1 MSRNHI
7 YNKVSTKQRLTLLG
21 LLFLCIA
28 GNVKAQE
35 APLYVIKME
44 GQNNYLS
51 HSGSGTSATL
61 QNATAFSP
69 NCLWYSGPNVEYN
82 YYFIDEDG
90 NYRYLS
96 APLALNGELYLT
108 PTYPG
113 TVVLNI
119 ASSGQY
125 FYDWDDGLARGE
137 EISIGVD
144 DCNTLY
150 NGYSDGQCWKVV
162 WVSYEEFEGN
172 MRWQMSSQ
180 YGYNPTT
187 YAARFMSVTKTE
199 HPVEIL
205 ETPAPTGGLPTIA
218 DFAMT
223 YSADPLA
230 THALDGTATPFSC
243 TYRPAYTTYVFE
255 GGTHNYYGDND
266 HGTDIPN
273 NSTLSSA
280 NPVSY
285 AWTLTGEGAQYLSL
299 SADNV
304 ANPTLTYHTENTTTS
319 HKMATLT
326 LTATY
331 EGGVKQVRTITVTV
345 KAECQNP
352 IQASAPVVTYNDV
365 TLSWVPTAEKYRLQW
380 KQSGQDWSVA
390 TEVADITAS
399 GYLITGSAFT
409 ALGYGQAYDYRVSA
423 YCNSGYLDY
432 PEDANLIYHFS
443 TFAEPGLFIFGSVY
457 GGGRMANVNG
467 NTEVVV
473 IDCDSV
479 KAVYGGND
487 IAGTVSGMATIT
499 LGANADDANAT
510 AYNNGNASTKVRVFD
525 VYGGGNGY
533 YAYNGTSFTAASSEY
548 YQQTV
553 AAGGEVKAMTQTNQ
567 VGEVVWTNTETSPV
581 TLTFPKISQSRIVMT
596 NDVVRVDSLFGGAKN
611 AFLTY
616 DDWHYAGDSIA
627 IKGGTTYALFGGNN
641 IGGGQGK
648 GKHHI
653 EVNNTKVNPT
663 ATSGFGRCFGIG
675 YLFGGGNK
683 VFGSTTEIFITGG
696 QCDTVFAGGNSAS
709 VYAANVTVNS
719 PVASDEGNIYSFYSN
734 LIDEFYKEE
743 DTYYQNGDSIVP
755 KTDYAWDGY
764 SGVYNVR
771 TLFGG
776 NNRAKMEV
784 VPYVTLTSGSVG
796 TVYGGGNAG
805 DMMAQVTGG
814 SITFPGMESE
824 FDSYSF
830 AYSTKVVMN
839 SPTMLVD
846 YLYGGCQMSNVGF
859 SSWVQFQDGHV
870 GTIYGGCNISGDVG
884 STRVHLDANAN
895 NADGRYQEVHG
906 ATYVEASGGVVHKN
920 VFAGSNGFYHCL
932 EILGIYYKDGIT
944 YDPLGHSYVGMK
956 VPTHNETHVVIRG
969 TTTVEQNV
977 YAGGNMAPVGFT
989 TTYVNNSPDVA
1000 YPYLVGL
1007 ASVRMIGGEVKG
1019 NVYGGGC
1026 MASING
1032 SNEVRVTGGSIGTG
1046 PNGGALY
1053 GGNDRLGKAG
1063 ASGMSNRKMPDIY
1076 STASDHHTPLVSDD
1090 ENKKVVTYVGVS
1102 GNPQINTVYG
1112 GGNGAY
1118 KYTGPEADMQY
1129 CDDTDLPIQTNIFV
1143 DIAID
1148 GGDDGGY
1155 ITNVYGGGNGVYAE
1169 GFVKVFL
1176 NVRNC
1181 SSDTR
1186 NHIGTIYGGNNMG
1199 DMEDVVPEIILLNGN
1214 VNTVYGGCNS
1224 GAMAATGN
1232 KTKSFTVGT
1241 TTYSNIGSYVRLL
1254 DDYEVTN
1261 TTLPEPITYH
1271 TTPTAKV
1278 TGAVYGGCRMNDVTN
1293 NSLVLVEAGDH
1304 STANMFG
1311 GCDISGTIS
1320 GNSYVVVTGGQ
1331 MGNIYGGGNGNY
1343 YYADD
1348 HHVYQIDNH
1357 SVLVASNGNDDP
1369 AITAPACA
1377 ISQVDI
1383 LGGQVGATGTGNDR
1397 SVFGG
1402 GWGAATSTTGN
1413 VTVNFGANGAQNEY
1427 PKLYGNIYGGS
1438 ALGSVNTNAS
1448 NTTTVNVL
1456 NGTLNGDIFGGGLGE
1471 AGAENVAKGQVN
1483 GKVYVN
1489 IGAVDDSGS
1498 TPVYSGNATI
1508 NGSVFGCNNT
1518 NGSPQD
1524 DVFVNI
1530 YKTAHGSSPEANLY
1544 PNNPPSP
1551 YTELNVA
1558 ALAANAALPQR
1569 YAIEAVYGGGN
1580 LAAYTPVADK
1590 SSTVH
1595 VYSCDNTIQ
1604 SVFGGGNSADVGK
1617 GVASDLTVT
1626 QRANTNVIIEGGR
1639 IHRVIGGGNGE
1650 VTSLPA
1656 ANIFGTAS
1664 TIVYAGLI
1672 DEVYGGANIRGSVD
1686 GINLIMSN
1694 PNQSLLS
1701 NCNDEVYGAV
1711 FGCANAAP
1719 YNKSVITTIECG
1731 VGTIGELY
1739 GGSNQNYIGSPTNH
1753 NSGAHVTLNI
1763 YGGEY
1768 INVFAGSKGV
1778 AGSSGVAADI
1788 YGDVTLNLYG
1798 GTITNAFGGSDANG
1812 NITGNI
1818 TVNVLDFEE
1827 TNCGLDVTNIYGA
1840 SNQTAYAPDDGGT
1853 RVSPVVNVM
1862 HISQAAGV
1870 KGNVFG
1876 GGNEALVTSNPEVNI
1891 GYYAATMSSLIPT
1904 NYPDTSSFYTTPRG
1918 YVKTNVYGGGNE
1930 AGVTGDPVINIRDKG
1945 TVVTG
1950 IYGGCNTNGD
1960 VDGDINV
1967 NIYGGTLGTS
1977 SEAMTD
1983 GIFGGGRG
1991 HATGTNGNTTV
2002 TINKET
2008 SESTAPEI
2016 YADVYGGSALGEVG
2030 ATDKTAKV
2038 HLIAGTVNG
2047 NVFGGGKGEGTAA
2060 STQAT
2065 VTGNTNVTIE
2075 GGTLTSKVNSYVYG
2089 GCNINGNVVGNITVD
2104 ANGGT
2109 VSNDLFGGGQ
2119 GSVTT
2124 TQGNVTVT
2132 IDGGTI
2138 GNDVYG
2144 GSALGQVN
2152 NETADLTK
2160 VNLKSGTVTG
2170 NLYGGGMGDV
2180 VDHTD
2185 IWGQVNGNVEV
2196 HVNGGTVTGSVFG
2209 CNNYNEQPAGTV
2221 KVYINET
2228 TAGTMSIGGNVYGG
2242 GNVAYYDGTPEV
2254 YIQNGTI
2261 DNKVFGG
2268 GNNISIANKGVGGS
2282 NVQMTG
2288 GTVLGGIYGGCYT
2301 DGDVTGNSMVTIT
2314 GGTIGA
2320 TGVGKEGH
2328 IFGGGYGEATKVA
2341 GNVTVT
2347 FGNIDAAPSDN
2358 PKLIGDLYGGSA
2370 LGNVNT
2376 ATSDVTP
2383 YTTTIYIYNG
2393 EITGPNVGNVHLEDN
2408 VYGNVFGGGLGQ
2420 RNGVNGATSDIAA
2433 MVYGKVYVNI
2443 GKTDSPP
2450 SGSLSGQ
2457 ATLINCNVFGC
2468 NNENGSPQDDVVV
2481 NVYKTAHIQGT
2492 NTVEDHEFAIMQVFG
2507 GGNRANY
2514 APENNNENSEKK
2526 THVYIH
2532 GCENTVKYV
2541 YGGSN
2546 AADAVGVV
2554 TLVGGGHFDEIFGGG
2569 NGAFGAANIGKG
2581 GIGLNVMGGR
2591 VSYLYAGSNKHGTNN
2606 GPSYEVAPLDGFI
2619 DCGDLVVESFFF
2631 GDNEAEHYGD
2641 IVHTITCEEAANFHY
2656 TKLYGGSRWAI
2667 VYGDI
2672 KLTVC
2677 GGIIESLFGGSM
2689 GYAINQI
2696 PAHVRMFPSMDSIT
2710 ADLERYPYPGSDTT
2724 LRKYS
2729 YDLREFMNYDP
2740 VHPEYYKTNLVGKG
2754 GNIELIITGG
2764 TIGEAIGGCDELG
2777 NVEGKITVIVDD
2789 AENLDCPLYI
2799 GNIYGAS
2806 DYTYYRP
2813 CDYEDNQV
2821 YYDPTGTHG
2830 NAVIPT
2836 PQVIIV
2842 KVKEA
2847 TGVAYDFNGNGITG
2861 AAETFAGNIYGGAN
2875 RGDITSNP
2883 RVTIGD
2889 GTTGSDATKVTIGG
2903 DVYGGGNIGNVI
2915 GSPQVVVVP
2924 KRHKL
2929 TFDNHPTGGTFT
2941 VSYPRGISVSSD
2953 SQIGEGIALRLV
2965 ATPAAPQGTT
2975 GYVFKKWTV
2984 NGTGASV
2991 GSTTSANTL
3000 FTMGTTDATVSA
3012 TFEEKDA
3019 YMLTISGSGGSG
3031 TYTVDGNAYDSPVYV
3046 VETASATVHVTPNDG
3061 FAFDY
3066 WEVSGAGASVSS
3078 TQSAT
3083 TVFTMGTAIA
3093 TLTAH
3098 FKTAYQLNL
3107 VANNAAYGSFKVNG
3121 VNANSVW
3128 LAENEIATVVAVPKP
3143 AIEIGGVWKGY
3154 LFNGWEITSGGTGS
3168 TLSSTTSASITFK
3181 MGTQNTDLNATF
3193 NEVSAHALTMQA
3205 VAGGTVGTGG
3215 SFKVNGAN
3223 YTEPVW
3229 IAQGATVPIVAT
3241 PAVGYRFKRW
3251 INNEANGTIGD
3262 LNAAYTV
3269 FTMGSGDTHIVIAE
3283 FEAIATHVFA
3293 FTSDP
3298 AAGGSITVTDS
3309 DGNPVVSG
3317 AEIREGATLNIVATP
3332 ESGYRFTGWE
3342 VTEGNGVILHT
3353 GNPSTTF
3360 TMGTA
3365 DATIQANFELI
3376 EP

>member
-28 GNVKAQE
+28 GTMKAQE
-35 APLYVIKME
+35 APLYVIKMA
-44 GQNNYLS
+44 GQSNYLS
-51 HSGSGTSATL
+51 HSGSGSSATL
-61 QNATAFSP
+61 PNATRFSP

-108 PTYPG
+108 PTHPG

-125 FYDWDDGLARGE
+125 FYDWDHGVARGE
-137 EISIGVD
+137 EITGTVTD
-144 DCNTLY
+144 EDCTNTY
-150 NGYSDGQCWKVV
+150 HGFNESGSQCWKVV

-187 YAARFMSVTKTE
+187 NAARFMSVTKTE

-230 THALDGTATPFSC
+230 THQLNGTATSYSC

-255 GGTHNYYGDND
+255 GGTHNYYNGDD
-266 HGTDIPN
+266 QGTDIPN
-273 NSTLSSA
+273 TISLSDA
-280 NPVSY
+280 TPVSY

-304 ANPTLTYHTENTTTS
+304 ADPTLTYHTENTTTS

-352 IQASAPVVTYNDV
+352 IQASAPVVTYDNV

-380 KQSGQDWSVA
+380 KQSGQDWTAA
-390 TEVADITAS
+390 TEVEEITAS
-399 GYLITGSAFT
+399 GYLFTGSAFT
-409 ALGYGQAYDYRVSA
+409 ALGNGQAYDYRVSA
-423 YCNSGYLDY
+423 YCGYGYLDY
-432 PEDANLIYHFS
+432 PDPDNPEQSDLIYHFS

-457 GGGRMANVNG
+457 GGGRMADVNG
-467 NTEVVV
+467 STEVVV

-499 LGANADDANAT
+499 LGANAGDANAT

-533 YAYNGTSFTAASSEY
+533 YAYNGTSFEAASSDY
-548 YQQTV
+548 YQQIV

-683 VFGSTTEIFITGG
+683 VVGSTTEIFITGG

-709 VYAANVTVNS
+709 VYAANVTVNCPMDAGS
-719 PVASDEGNIYSFYSN
+719 GSTFGNVYTNAITGYTVGTPPTLTMN
-734 LIDEFYKEE
+734 
-743 DTYYQNGDSIVP
+743 DS
-755 KTDYAWDGY
+755 YAWDGT
-764 SGVYNVR
+764 GVYNVR

-776 NNRAKMEV
+776 NNKAMMTCL
-784 VPYVTLTSGSVG
+784 PTVTLTSGSVG

-805 DMMAQVTGG
+805 NMMAKTTDGTIHFDL
-814 SITFPGMESE
+814 SLNMYDFTF
-824 FDSYSF
+824 D
-830 AYSTKVVMN
+830 YSTKVVMN
-839 SPTMLVD
+839 SATMLVD
-846 YLYGGCQMSNVGF
+846 NLYGGCQMSDVGY
-859 SSWVQFQDGHV
+859 STWVQVQDGHV
-870 GTIYGGCNISGDVG
+870 GTVYGGCNISGDVG
-884 STRVHLDANAN
+884 STCQHLDADHN
-895 NADGRYQEVHG
+895 NSDGRYQEVYG
-906 ATYVEASGGVVHKN
+906 TTNVEVSGGTVHKD

-932 EILGIYYKDGIT
+932 DAYGISYVEGIT
-944 YDPLGHSYVGMK
+944 YDPAGHSYVGMN
-956 VPTHNETHVVIRG
+956 VPTHNETHVVISG
-969 TTTVEQNV
+969 SAVINNNV

-989 TTYVNNSPDVA
+989 AAYINHTPYA
-1000 YPYLVGL
+1000 YPEFVGL

-1019 NVYGGGC
+1019 SVYGGGR
-1026 MASING
+1026 MASITGN
-1032 SNEVRVTGGSIGTG
+1032 NEVRVTGGKIGTG

-1063 ASGMSNRKMPDIY
+1063 GISNRFLP
-1076 STASDHHTPLVSDD
+1076 SSFNTASDLITPLLSGSSSERV
-1090 ENKKVVTYVGVS
+1090 NTYVSVT
-1102 GNPQINTVYG
+1102 GNPLINTVYG

-1118 KYTGPEADMQY
+1118 DYTGTEADMQY
-1129 CDDTDLPIQTNIFV
+1129 CDASDLPIQSNIFV

-1148 GGDDGGY
+1148 GNNGPNGPGH
-1155 ITNVYGGGNGVYAE
+1155 ITNVFGGGNGVRAQ

-1176 NVRNC
+1176 NVQNIDG
-1181 SSDTR
+1181 DTQ
-1186 NHIGTIYGGNNMG
+1186 NHVGTIYGGNNMG
-1199 DMEDVVPEIILLNGN
+1199 DMENIVPEIILLRGN
-1214 VNTVYGGCNS
+1214 VGTVYGGCNS
-1224 GAMAATGN
+1224 GAMAAVDGN
-1232 KTKSFTVGT
+1232 TKSITVGG
-1241 TTYSNIGSYVRLL
+1241 TTYENIGSYVHLL
-1254 DDYEVTN
+1254 SSYDGDGEGGSAPV
-1261 TTLPEPITYH
+1261 
-1271 TTPTAKV
+1271 TPTAKV
-1278 TGAVYGGCRMNDVTN
+1278 TGAVYGGCRMNGVTS
-1293 NSLVLVEAGDH
+1293 NSMVILEGGNH
-1304 STANMFG
+1304 SDAKIFG
-1311 GCDISGTIS
+1311 GSDISGDVS
-1320 GNSYVVVTGGQ
+1320 GISYVVINGSYNSGTSTYNGVV
-1331 MGNIYGGGNGNY
+1331 NEAYGGGNGNY
-1343 YYADD
+1343 TYDSGPYEGLTPPYCRDSRVIMLDGKVNNLYAGGYAGQCGVTTMTFNDG
-1348 HHVYQIDNH
+1348 
-1357 SVLVASNGNDDP
+1357 LV
-1369 AITAPACA
+1369 
-1377 ISQVDI
+1377 
-1383 LGGQVGATGTGNDR
+1383 TG

-1402 GWGAATSTTGN
+1402 GNRAGSTTSYNLTTTTFDDQHVSHTTTSSITTTGNSSVTVNGGSIYTGVYGGCNSSGSIAGDIVVDVLDGIIGASGAGNEANIHGGGYGHETHTSGN
-1413 VTVNFGANGAQNEY
+1413 VTVNIASNGASIG
-1427 PKLYGNIYGGS
+1427 PTIYGDIYGGS
-1438 ALGSVNTNAS
+1438 ALGQVSASGLLTQVNFYK
-1448 NTTTVNVL
+1448 
-1456 NGTLNGDIFGGGLGE
+1456 GTINGDVYGGGLGQQAVADDPTTPDE
-1471 AGAENVAKGQVN
+1471 DESQPAIAAEVSGDVE
-1483 GKVYVN
+1483 VN
-1489 IGAVDDSGS
+1489 IRGGEFNGADG
-1498 TPVYSGNATI
+1498 TPGGGNI
-1508 NGSVFGCNNT
+1508 FGCNNA
-1518 NGSPQD
+1518 NGSPLGNVD
-1524 DVFVNI
+1524 VNI
-1530 YKTAHGSSPEANLY
+1530 YATDHGADYQHNLY
-1544 PNNPPSP
+1544 PSVPVGGW
-1551 YTELNVA
+1551 NVTT
-1558 ALAANAALPQR
+1558 LATNSASQT
-1569 YAIEAVYGGGN
+1569 YAINAVFGGGN
-1580 LAAYTPVADK
+1580 LAAYQPQADK
-1590 SSTVH
+1590 KATVH
-1595 VYSCDNTIQ
+1595 VYNCDNTIKD
-1604 SVFGGGNSADVGK
+1604 VFGGGNAADVGI
-1617 GVASDLTVT
+1617 GTSTPSGTSITRRTDTY
-1626 QRANTNVIIEGGR
+1626 IYIEGGR

-1650 VTSLPA
+1650 DLSKPA
-1656 ANIFGTAS
+1656 ANIFGTAN
-1664 TIVYAGLI
+1664 TMVYAGLI
-1672 DEVYGGANIRGSVD
+1672 DEVYGGANRQGDVD
-1686 GINLIMSN
+1686 AINLTMSN
-1694 PNQSLLS
+1694 PSNSSLTNS
-1701 NCNDEVYGAV
+1701 CGHQVYGKV
-1711 FGCANAAP
+1711 FGCANAAD
-1719 YNKSVITTIECG
+1719 YNRSVTTNILCG
-1731 VGTIGELY
+1731 VGMIGELY
-1739 GGSNQNYIGSPTNH
+1739 GGSN
-1753 NSGAHVTLNI
+1753 L
-1763 YGGEY
+1763 
-1768 INVFAGSKGV
+1768 
-1778 AGSSGVAADI
+1778 ADI
-1788 YGDVTLNLYG
+1788 GREGSTGANVTLNLYG
-1798 GTITNAFGGSDANG
+1798 GEHLQVFAGSKGDLASLPGTGHTDKASNIFGNVTLNLFGGVVTNAYGGSNYNG
-1812 NITGNI
+1812 NIAGTI
-1818 TVNVLDFEE
+1818 TVNVLDIEDE
-1827 TNCGLDVTNIYGA
+1827 DCTSEALDLTNVYGA
-1840 SNQTAYAPDDGGT
+1840 SNLADYTPSDAT
-1853 RVSPVVNVM
+1853 ISSPIVNVI
-1862 HISQAAGV
+1862 HIAKTPGIRGNVYGGGNQASVTANPQVNIGYHSSMDDQIPGDYPIAEDNRRAYV
-1870 KGNVFG
+1870 SGNVFG
-1876 GGNEALVTSNPEVNI
+1876 GGNQAGTTNTVVNVYD
-1891 GYYAATMSSLIPT
+1891 GTV
-1904 NYPDTSSFYTTPRG
+1904 N
-1918 YVKTNVYGGGNE
+1918 TNVYGGCNTSGT
-1930 AGVTGDPVINIRDKG
+1930 VTGDIKVNLLGG
-1945 TVVTG
+1945 TVG
-1950 IYGGCNTNGD
+1950 QD
-1960 VDGDINV
+1960 
-1967 NIYGGTLGTS
+1967 
-1977 SEAMTD
+1977 
-1983 GIFGGGRG
+1983 
-1991 HATGTNGNTTV
+1991 
-2002 TINKET
+2002 
-2008 SESTAPEI
+2008 
-2016 YADVYGGSALGEVG
+2016 
-2030 ATDKTAKV
+2030 
-2038 HLIAGTVNG
+2038 
-2047 NVFGGGKGEGTAA
+2047 VFGGGKGNATA
-2060 STQAT
+2060 
-2065 VTGNTNVTIE
+2065 
-2075 GGTLTSKVNSYVYG
+2075 TS
-2089 GCNINGNVVGNITVD
+2089 GNILVTVD
-2104 ANGGT
+2104 GGT
-2109 VSNDLFGGGQ
+2109 VGR
-2119 GSVTT
+2119 
-2124 TQGNVTVT
+2124 
-2132 IDGGTI
+2132 
-2138 GNDVYG
+2138 DVYG

-2152 NETADLTK
+2152 NTSSQLTK
-2160 VNLKSGTVTG
+2160 TWLKSGTITG
-2170 NLYGGGMGDV
+2170 NLYGGGMGDA
-2180 VDHTD
+2180 DHDTY
-2185 IWGQVNGNVEV
+2185 GQVNGAVEV
-2196 HVNGGTVTGSVFG
+2196 HVNGGEVSNVFG
-2209 CNNYNEQPAGTV
+2209 CNNTNGQPKSTV

-2228 TAGTMSIGGNVYGG
+2228 TSSTMNINGNVYGG
-2242 GNVAYYDGTPEV
+2242 GNVAYYEGTPEV

-2261 DNKVFGG
+2261 KETSKVFGG
-2268 GNNISIANKGVGGS
+2268 GNNISIDNKGVGGS

-2301 DGDVTGNSMVTIT
+2301 DGDVTGNSVVTIT

-2320 TGVGKEGH
+2320 TGVGNEGH

-2481 NVYKTAHIQGT
+2481 NVYQTAHIQGT

-2591 VSYLYAGSNKHGTNN
+2591 VSYLYAGSNKHGTNI

-2641 IVHTITCEEAANFHY
+2641 IVHTITCEEAADFHY

-2710 ADLERYPYPGSDTT
+2710 ADLARYPYPGSDTT

-2754 GNIELIITGG
+2754 GNIELVITGG

-2789 AENLDCPLYI
+2789 AENPDCPLYI

-2941 VSYPRGISVSSD
+2941 VSYPRGFSVSSD

-3012 TFEEKDA
+3012 TFEEKEA
-3019 YMLTISGSGGSG
+3019 HTLTISGSDGTG

-3046 VETASATVHVTPNDG
+3046 VETASVTVQVTPADG
-3061 FAFDY
+3061 YAFDY
-3066 WEVSGAGASVSS
+3066 WEVSGTGASVSS

-3154 LFNGWEITSGGTGS
+3154 LFNGWGITPDGTGS

-3241 PAVGYRFKRW
+3241 PAFGYRFKRW

-3269 FTMGSGDTHIVIAE
+3269 FTMGTGDMHIVIAE

-3293 FTSDP
+3293 FASDP

-3360 TMGTA
+3360 TMGTE
-3365 DATIQANFELI
+3365 DSTIKANFETI
-3376 EP
+3376 PEP